1 MTPVEKGIAARKSH
15 RLERFK
21 IQFATTSTF
30 EVLNSQFPIM
40 EIFEMSNEK
49 FAIST
54 VQKAY
59 EDWLIELRPTKRS
72 NFIRDLDKLLSGDY
86 VLVPIQPDAVMEKAG
101 MEAGGGFSTIQIF
114 KTMCAAAQGTDEG
127 ISL

>member
-1 MTPVEKGIAARKSH
+1 MGTMTPVEKGMVERKSY

-21 IQFATTSTF
+21 IEFATTSTF

-40 EIFEMSNEK
+40 EIFEMNNEK

-54 VQKAY
+54 VQQAY

-72 NFIRDLDKLLSGDY
+72 NFIKDLDKLLSDDY
-86 VLVPIQPDAVMEKAG
+86 VLVPKQPTAEMERAG
-101 MEAGGGFSTIQIF
+101 MSAGGGFLSVKIF
-114 KTMCAAAQGTDEG
+114 KTMCAAAKGAD
-127 ISL
+127 S

>member
-1 MTPVEKGIAARKSH
+1 METMTPVQKGMVERKSY

-21 IQFATTSTF
+21 IAFATTSTF

-40 EIFEMSNEK
+40 EIFEMNNEK

-54 VQKAY
+54 VQQAY

-72 NFIRDLDKLLSGDY
+72 NFIKDIDKLLSGDY
-86 VLVPIQPDAVMEKAG
+86 VLVPKQPDASMERAG
-101 MEAGGGFSTIQIF
+101 MEAGAGFSACRVF
-114 KTMCAAAQGTDEG
+114 KAMCAAAQGA
-127 ISL
+127 SK